1 VNVALISSSGQCG
14 IHEYSLILRQG
25 FEAIGHHARY
35 IGVKNW
41 DDADLFRKLSQIA
54 PDDGVVI
61 FEYEPGIFHLRALV
75 RALAQMRLVR
85 RKRVILS
92 VHEIEPVKF
101 PSYHHIQGR
110 LDQPARF
117 GGPLELVRL
126 TWAAADVALHYFTTR
141 VFLTLLGWMPHVV
154 SVHSPKANEN
164 IGLMLANRSKI
175 AHIPHVIKPQ
185 HGDPTALRA
194 ELGLPQDRFLF
205 ICPGFLFRR
214 KRILETI
221 EQLPSDTELLIV
233 GLPSQ
238 YDPGYLEEIQTR
250 LAQNP
255 EKRVHLV
262 HDYDNM
268 EKYLLASDAAA
279 LYYRDAYQSG
289 IACLALGAG
298 KPCVFS
304 DLPAFSD
311 YREAGLFAR
320 TDLELGQAMQDI
332 QHPDVYARLQAGAVR
347 LRERFKP
354 ECVASQYVSALTNPS
369 PIEASKSIKERA

>member
-1 VNVALISSSGQCG
+1 MNVTLISSEGQCG

-25 FEAIGHHARY
+25 FEAIGHRTRY

-41 DDADLFRKLSQIA
+41 DDVDLFHKLRQVAS
-54 PDDGVVI
+54 DDDVII

-92 VHEIEPVKF
+92 IHEIEPSKF

-110 LDQPARF
+110 LDQHVRF
-117 GGPLELVRL
+117 GGPLELIRL
-126 TWAAADVALHYFTTR
+126 VWATADVALHYFAMR
-141 VFLTLLGWMPHVV
+141 AFLTLLGWIPHVV

-164 IGLMLANRSKI
+164 TGLILANRRKI
-175 AHIPHVIKPQ
+175 VYIPHVIKSQ
-185 HGDPTALRA
+185 NGDCTALRA

-221 EQLPSDTELLIV
+221 EQLPLDTELLIV

-238 YDPGYLEEIQTR
+238 YDPGYLEEIQTH
-250 LAQNP
+250 LAQNS
-255 EKRVHLV
+255 EKRIHLI

-268 EKYLLASDAAA
+268 GKYLLAADAAV

-298 KPCVFS
+298 KPCILS
-304 DLPAFSD
+304 DLPAFAD
-311 YREAGLFAR
+311 YKEAGLFAR
-320 TDLELGQAMQDI
+320 TDLELRQAMQDI
-332 QHPDVYARLQAGAVR
+332 QRPDVYARLQAGAIR
-347 LRERFKP
+347 LREEFEPARI
-354 ECVASQYVSALTNPS
+354 ASRYLDTL
-369 PIEASKSIKERA
+369 I